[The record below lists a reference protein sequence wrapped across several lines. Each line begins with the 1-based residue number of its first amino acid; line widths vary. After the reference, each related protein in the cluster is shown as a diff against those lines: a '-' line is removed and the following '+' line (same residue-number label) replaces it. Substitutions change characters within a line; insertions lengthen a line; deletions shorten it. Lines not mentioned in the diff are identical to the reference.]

1 MEWTALEVIEYM
13 DKSEE
18 TQVFICIKK
27 ESKKWRSINQNN
39 TFYKLFTDI
48 GNHLWE
54 TKEDVHDMML
64 WWIFWTKEVR
74 IWIIT
79 REVNIEKHTSKLT
92 KEQWIKF
99 IDTMLAFV
107 KRENMPITVTS
118 REITSLYDSFNN

>member
-27 ESKKWRSINQNN
+27 ESKKGRSINQNN

-54 TKEDVHDMML
+54 TKDDVHDMML

-99 IDTMLAFV
+99 IDTMLAFA
-107 KRENMPITVTS
+107 KRENMPITVDS
-118 REITSLYDSFNN
+118 AEIKSLYESYN